1 MGLTARE
8 RIAMD
13 DRITAGLFLI
23 FILCLMLGGC

>member
-13 DRITAGLFLI
+13 DRISAVFFLI
-23 FILCLMLGGC
+23 FILCLILGRC

>member
-13 DRITAGLFLI
+13 DRITAVFFFI
-23 FILCLMLGGC
+23 FILCLMIGGC